1 MLIYTGTKQS
11 FGRDIKQGYISHRIE
26 HAFRLHGLQHNN
38 ESECESWDHS
48 LAEMQKILDVPEF
61 SDDIQ
66 VAIEYQIPQTAK
78 RVDFL
83 IGGVN
88 EDQKE
93 NIVVVE
99 LKQWEEAGRT
109 SRHGI
114 VTAFTGGMVRAV
126 AHPSYQAYS
135 YAKTIENFNAT
146 VQDEHI
152 GMRPCA
158 YLHNYRK
165 SKVEEL
171 ANPLYQDVLEL
182 APMYIKHE
190 ENKLRTFIRRFVTQ
204 GPKRDLLYAIDN
216 GKIRPSKALQDALAS
231 MLRGNEEFLMLDEQ
245 KVVYETVLRLIEIA
259 LKKDQKYTVIVQ
271 GGPGTGKS
279 VIAIQLLVELVANRG
294 LNAQYVTKN
303 FAVNLKNKKIQDKV
317 ADRIENK
324 IREDGNNVTSRAK
337 AFETNP
343 SSIGTGIDKQ
353 IMDEE
358 YQWDGIKYAVE
369 SFNDEMPQIKIVL
382 GVVNTVTTIILLSIL
397 LIVMVG
403 VSNTYRMV
411 LYERI
416 REIGTMRA
424 LGMSGKDTKRV
435 FTYEAVILCVIGAIG
450 GVLIASLFM
459 TIISLIPIHNDS
471 LSIFLSN
478 GHFTFKMSFVSVLIK
493 YILLII
499 LTTLAVRGSAK
510 KAASMSPAEALRTIK

>member
-1 MLIYTGTKQS
+1 MNKVLKLSLKNLTRQKRRNAVLAIAVSFGFFVVTLLEGFVTGMVRNMEDTAIEMLGGNVLLCGFEKEPPAFEGGKSKIVNVVRDKEYMSNVVESLNIPYESYVCYTMTGSTLLFNGKKVMTNL
-11 FGRDIKQGYISHRIE
+11 FGRDFSEQKLIDSFDFIE
-26 HAFRLHGLQHNN
+26 GGMEYVKEPNFIFLDEDTAEGLNVKLG
-38 ESECESWDHS
+38 D
-48 LAEMQKILDVPEF
+48 KI
-61 SDDIQ
+61 IC
-66 VAIEYQIPQTAK
+66 K
-78 RVDFL
+78 
-83 IGGVN
+83 
-88 EDQKE
+88 
-93 NIVVVE
+93 
-99 LKQWEEAGRT
+99 
-109 SRHGI
+109 
-114 VTAFTGGMVRAV
+114 AFTMFGQQNVVDLTLSGIYKSSTFLSSM
-126 AHPSYQAYS
+126 QAYS
-135 YAKTIENFNAT
+135 DIKTVNNILGVPE
-146 VQDEHI
+146 D
-152 GMRPCA
+152 G
-158 YLHNYRK
+158 
-165 SKVEEL
+165 
-171 ANPLYQDVLEL
+171 
-182 APMYIKHE
+182 
-190 ENKLRTFIRRFVTQ
+190 
-204 GPKRDLLYAIDN
+204 
-216 GKIRPSKALQDALAS
+216 
-231 MLRGNEEFLMLDEQ
+231 
-245 KVVYETVLRLIEIA
+245 
-259 LKKDQKYTVIVQ
+259 YTH
-271 GGPGTGKS
+271 
-279 VIAIQLLVELVANRG
+279 
-294 LNAQYVTKN
+294 